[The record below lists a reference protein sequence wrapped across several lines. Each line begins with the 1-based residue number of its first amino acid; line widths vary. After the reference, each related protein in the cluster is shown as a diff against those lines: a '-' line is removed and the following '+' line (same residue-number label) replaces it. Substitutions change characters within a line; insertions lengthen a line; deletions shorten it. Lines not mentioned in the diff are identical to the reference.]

1 MFFRVLFIVV
11 CIGSNAVFAQ
21 QNNLFA
27 TEINYVPGSSSTVG
41 FQNSVVAF
49 KYPVTLKKGTLIN
62 SLEYSNYKMDYNA
75 TEKLDVTA
83 FGIVD
88 FNSIAYSLEYSNE
101 ILNGWNYAITAS
113 PTIASN
119 FESSISLDD
128 VSLEGS
134 VVFSKMFAK
143 NKLKL
148 GVVRNSSF
156 GFETPIPVIAVE
168 GAVKDKVTYSVGF
181 PITEVSYKVNDTNHF
196 SMYAK
201 PTGFYATIGNSV
213 FVNVDD
219 EVKKAQFQSIV
230 SGIKFSHS
238 VDENWKIE
246 VDAGYQLKSEYELL
260 DKNENSV
267 YEFKTKNNFSAGVS
281 LKFNVLNNKS

>member
-11 CIGSNAVFAQ
+11 CIGSNTVFSQ

-88 FNSIAYSLEYSNE
+88 FNSIAYSLEYRNE

-168 GAVKDKVTYSVGF
+168 GAINEKVTYSVGF
-181 PITEVSYKVNDTNHF
+181 PITEVSYKVNETNQF

>member
-88 FNSIAYSLEYSNE
+88 FNSIAYSLEYRNE

>member
-27 TEINYVPGSSSTVG
+27 TEINYVPGSSNTVG

-75 TEKLDVTA
+75 TEKLDETDL
-83 FGIVD
+83 GIES
-88 FNSIAYSLEYSNE
+88 FKSIAYSLEYTNE
-101 ILNGWNYAITAS
+101 ISNGWNYAVTAS
-113 PTIASN
+113 PKIASN
-119 FESSISLDD
+119 FESTISMDD
-128 VSLEGS
+128 VRIEGS
-134 VVFSKMFAK
+134 FVFSKMYAK

-168 GAVKDKVTYSVGF
+168 GAINDKVTYSVGF
-181 PITEVSYKVNDTNHF
+181 PITEVSYKVNNTNQF

-201 PTGFYATIGNSV
+201 PKGFYANIGNSV

-230 SGIKFSHS
+230 SGVKFSHS
-238 VDENWKIE
+238 IDDNWKIE
-246 VDAGYQLKSEYELL
+246 FDAGYQLKSDYNLL
-260 DKNENSV
+260 DKKENSV